1 MHRRLIRQRD
11 GVAGLCSRGLERI
24 IQLRGEEIKRVT
36 WAPWRLESLY
46 LENQGEKW
54 MTMNDHG

>member
-1 MHRRLIRQRD
+1 
-11 GVAGLCSRGLERI
+11 LERI
-24 IQLRGEEIKRVT
+24 IQLRREEIKRVT